1 MNKILATTKSL
12 HDKFCHYADFLQH
25 PFLLFVRLYWGIQ
38 LMQSGWGKLHNL
50 DKVTEFFTSLNLP
63 MPAFTA
69 TAISSLEFFGGLLL
83 AIGLFSR
90 LISLVLT
97 INMLMAYITADKE
110 ALHSIFSD
118 PDKFTAAAPYEAT
131 PGDYPDLGTTQTIG
145 GGGLLTD
152 WAETRPQPR
161 AEPGPAQA
169 PWGPADPGNPGSSG
183 STSGFGWPLAA
194 QAAWNC
200 SASVEPA
207 RATVS
212 ALGEM
217 AEVTRS
223 K

>member
-97 INMLMAYITADKE
+97 INMIAAYITADKE

-118 PDKFTAAAPYEAT
+118 PDKFTAAAPYMFLIASLIVFLFGPGIFSLDALLSRFIFRT
-131 PGDYPDLGTTQTIG
+131 PP
-145 GGGLLTD
+145 
-152 WAETRPQPR
+152 ENKSP
-161 AEPGPAQA
+161 
-169 PWGPADPGNPGSSG
+169 
-183 STSGFGWPLAA
+183 
-194 QAAWNC
+194 
-200 SASVEPA
+200 V
-207 RATVS
+207 
-212 ALGEM
+212 
-217 AEVTRS
+217 
-223 K
+223 